1 VTEEEVRRLIGA
13 LGAGEVWERRGDR
26 WLLQTG
32 HARAIVKPR
41 VWGDPGGRRAW
52 GVKLL
57 PGGRPIV
64 GTAGSEHEAMRSAER
79 VIEEHRP

>member
-1 VTEEEVRRLIGA
+1 VTEEEIRRLVGA

-32 HARAIVKPR
+32 HARAIVSPR
-41 VWGDPGGRRAW
+41 VRGDPGGHCAW

-57 PGGRPIV
+57 RGGRLIV
-64 GTAGSEHEAMRSAER
+64 GTAESEHEAMRSAER